1 MIAVVTGGCS
11 GLGKHFT
18 EYLLT
23 IGYKVYALYNSSVD
37 EALELESAYDNV
49 RCIKCD
55 IRKEEEIEKV
65 LFNIDNID
73 LLINNAGIAKDNEY
87 INKSKKEFMSVLE
100 TNVVGTFLV
109 IKYAMNKLNN
119 KGIIINISSNNAIDN
134 YSALSMDYDAS
145 KAGVNM
151 LTKDFATIMGDKKII
166 SICPGWINTDAI
178 QEMNQEYLELEMKKV
193 KQNKLIEPEE
203 LVKYVID
210 KMSSFNNGEI
220 IEIKEL

>member
-11 GLGKHFT
+11 GLGKCFT
-18 EYLLT
+18 EYLLG
-23 IGYKVYALYNSSVD
+23 IGYKVYALYNSSID
-37 EALELESAYDNV
+37 SALELETLYDNV

-55 IRKEEEIEKV
+55 IRKEEEVEKV
-65 LFNIDNID
+65 LFNIDDID

-87 INKSKKEFMSVLE
+87 ENKSKKEFMSVLE

-109 IKYAMNKLNN
+109 IKYAMSKLNK

-134 YSALSMDYDAS
+134 YSPLSMDYDAS

-151 LTKDFATIMGDKKII
+151 LTKDFARIMNNQKII
-166 SICPGWINTDAI
+166 SICPGWIKTDSI
-178 QEMNQEYLELEMKKV
+178 KEMNQDYLDKEMKSV
-193 KQNKLIEPEE
+193 GQNKLIDPNE
-203 LVKYVID
+203 LAKYVVD
-210 KMSSFNNGEI
+210 KMDDFENGDI